1 MLTMFY
7 CFFHNLFIFF
17 TGFSSLAEPKH
28 RQTTSATWK
37 SLRRHERTNGG
48 FYCQTGQQANDV
60 LIANLNNAKIE
71 KKRTSFLKLYVTFSH
86 YWARSPGLAS
96 IVPNHPRN
104 TPRVLL
110 RYGEKP
116 WGWDCTYDTKN
127 FIQTWCILAIAF
139 PGLFINWPVSSER
152 RAQVES
158 PLENQSNKIPI
169 KYLGA
174 NVLLSF
180 L

>member
-1 MLTMFY
+1 MLAILH
-7 CFFHNLFIFF
+7 FFFNHLFIFF

-48 FYCQTGQQANDV
+48 FYSQTGQQANDV
-60 LIANLNNAKIE
+60 LIANLSNAKIE

-86 YWARSPGLAS
+86 YWAPGTCIDRTKS
-96 IVPNHPRN
+96 SQEHPS
-104 TPRVLL
+104 
-110 RYGEKP
+110 GSFKIGGKP
-116 WGWDCTYDTKN
+116 WGWGCTYDPKD

-158 PLENQSNKIPI
+158 PLENQSNKIPM

-174 NVLLSF
+174 DVSLSS